1 MTAIDCFSYSTIGS
15 GTDLSA
21 LTEIQGSAF
30 CRSVKFPQGYNFAN
44 LTTISRAAAFADC
57 DLTNVYFP
65 VLTTVTGGACF
76 PSATFADNT
85 EFPALTTISGNL
97 FANSAKNLSSMEMPA
112 LTSIGSDAFYGDAD
126 FTNYTL
132 PSTPPTVATNPNFP
146 GCPTPRALTLPSITD
161 MPTYAAVAA
170 DGDRLDHKWYGW
182 DLSDISYI
190 IFDANGGTMAVATDD
205 GYRVGNNG
213 TALSGTG
220 TGLQNIPADPTTPVG
235 MEFDGWYTAATG
247 GTKVTNFSFPA
258 TEFEIQT
265 LYAQYTLK
273 EFDVTFAN
281 SNTAAGSLTGADAQK
296 VKYGEFATAGATATP
311 TPPVLPAT
319 ETEYE
324 FIGWSYSY
332 TAEDGS
338 TQTGTVMDYTTVSI
352 EGDVVFT
359 AQWAKKPFVSATATN
374 GYVLA
379 GAASGTVGTDSNSK
393 YEIPN
398 TTPLPTP
405 TVIDFKPLDDTY
417 ELASVTVTDLYG
429 HTLDLGKVS
438 GTPSF
443 IYGSGDWTPRL

>member
-1 MTAIDCFSYSTIGS
+1 M
-15 GTDLSA
+15 
-21 LTEIQGSAF
+21 
-30 CRSVKFPQGYNFAN
+30 
-44 LTTISRAAAFADC
+44 
-57 DLTNVYFP
+57 
-65 VLTTVTGGACF
+65 
-76 PSATFADNT
+76 
-85 EFPALTTISGNL
+85 
-97 FANSAKNLSSMEMPA
+97 
-112 LTSIGSDAFYGDAD
+112 
-126 FTNYTL
+126 
-132 PSTPPTVATNPNFP
+132 
-146 GCPTPRALTLPSITD
+146 
-161 MPTYAAVAA
+161 
-170 DGDRLDHKWYGW
+170 
-182 DLSDISYI
+182 
-190 IFDANGGTMAVATDD
+190 
-205 GYRVGNNG
+205 GNNG

-220 TGLQNIPADPTTPVG
+220 TGLQNIPADPTAPVG

-311 TPPVLPAT
+311 TPPVAPAT

-338 TQTGTVMDYTTVSI
+338 TQTGTVMDYTTVAI
-352 EGDVVFT
+352 ESDVLFT
-359 AQWAKKPFVSATATN
+359 AQWAKKPFVSVTAAN
-374 GYVLA
+374 GYVLV
-379 GAASGTVGTDSNSK
+379 GASTSPVGTDTNSK
-393 YEIPN
+393 YEIPT

-405 TVIDFKPLDDTY
+405 AVIGFKPLDDTY